1 MKKTTLILV
10 LWTLTCC
17 LQACKQK
24 SERSVDLTLTEVTT
38 EAVTDAAAPPPPA
51 CMPATKCCE
60 IVMTENGTYAAQE
73 QNVSM
78 ANKGDYN
85 TEAYDNIVENEFKE
99 ATKNPLST
107 FSIDVDKASYANI
120 RRFITQNQLPPNGAV
135 RIEEM
140 INYFDYNYP
149 QPTNEHPFSIN
160 TEYGTCPW
168 NTSHQLVLVGL
179 QGKEFKQETTAPFNL
194 TFLLDVSGSMDE
206 PNKLPLVKESIKLL
220 VDKMRNEDYMS
231 IVVYAG
237 SSGLVL
243 KPTNGK
249 NKEKIYEAL
258 DNLEAGGSTAGG
270 EGILLAYKTSK
281 ENFDKNKIN
290 RVILATD
297 GDFNVG
303 ASSDDELVRIIEKQ
317 RESGVYLTVLGF
329 GTGNYKDSK
338 MEKLADK
345 GNGNYAYIDN
355 LLEAKKSLVKEMG
368 GTLQTIA
375 KDVKIQV
382 EFNPAKVKGYRLIG
396 YENRVLN
403 NEDFNDD
410 TKDAGELGAGHTV
423 TALYEIIPAGSNE
436 KISKT
441 DELKYQKT
449 DMQPTALNTNELMTV
464 KFRYKKPNENNSK
477 LFEHIVNVNEFN
489 RTISNNFK
497 WASVVAQFGLVLRD
511 SKFKGTSNYKDLL
524 AQAKINKSNDNEGY
538 RAEMIQ
544 LIEKAELLKR

>member
-1 MKKTTLILV
+1 MKKITLILAM
-10 LWTLTCC
+10 WTLICC

-24 SERSVDLTLTEVTT
+24 SESGTEEVTEVTT
-38 EAVTDAAAPPPPA
+38 ETSEAVADMASPAACYELQPD
-51 CMPATKCCE
+51 E
-60 IVMTENGTYAAQE
+60 IVFDNKSTNSYTSNQKTKEN
-73 QNVSM
+73 
-78 ANKGDYN
+78 YN
-85 TEAYDNIVENEFKE
+85 TEAYDNIIENEFKE

-149 QPTNEHPFSIN
+149 QPNNEHPFSIN

-168 NTSHQLVLVGL
+168 NSAHQLVLIGL
-179 QGKEFKQETTAPFNL
+179 QGKEFKQENTLPFNL
-194 TFLLDVSGSMDE
+194 TFLLDVSGSMNE

-220 VDKMRNEDYMS
+220 IDKMRDEDYMS

-249 NKEKIYEAL
+249 NKEKIYDAL
-258 DNLEAGGSTAGG
+258 DNLQAGGSTSGG
-270 EGILLAYKTSK
+270 EGIMLAYKTAK
-281 ENFDKNKIN
+281 ENFNKDKIN

-317 RESGVYLTVLGF
+317 RESGIYLTVLGF

-382 EFNPAKVKGYRLIG
+382 EFNPAKVKAYRLIG

-436 KISKT
+436 KLSKT

-449 DMQPTALNTNELMTV
+449 DIQPTALNTNELMTV
-464 KFRYKKPNENNSK
+464 KFRYKKPDENKSR
-477 LFEHIVNVNEFN
+477 LLEHIVNKNEFN

-511 SKFKGTSNYKDLL
+511 SKFKGTANYKELL
-524 AQAKINKSNDNEGY
+524 AQAKTSKAIDYEGY

-544 LIEKAELLKR
+544 MIEKAELLKR

>member
-1 MKKTTLILV
+1 MKKTTLILA
-10 LWTLTCC
+10 LWTLICC

-24 SERSVDLTLTEVTT
+24 AIESATSEVTT
-38 EAVTDAAAPPPPA
+38 EAVDASSYVVCHDLQPQQVVLD
-51 CMPATKCCE
+51 K
-60 IVMTENGTYAAQE
+60 NSSGSY
-73 QNVSM
+73 NVNET
-78 ANKGDYN
+78 AKEEYN
-85 TEAYDNIVENEFKE
+85 TEAYDHIVENEFKE

-107 FSIDVDKASYANI
+107 FSIDVDKAAYANV

-135 RIEEM
+135 RLEEM

-149 QPTNEHPFSIN
+149 QPTNEQPFSIN

-168 NTSHQLVLVGL
+168 NTAHQLVLIGL
-179 QGKEFKQETTAPFNL
+179 QGKEFKQENTPPFNL
-194 TFLLDVSGSMDE
+194 TFLLDVSGSMNE
-206 PNKLPLVKESIKLL
+206 PNKLPLVKESMKLL
-220 VDKMRNEDYMS
+220 IDKMRAEDYIS
-231 IVVYAG
+231 LVVYAG

-270 EGILLAYKTSK
+270 EGILLAYKTAK
-281 ENFDKNKIN
+281 ENFDKKKIN

-303 ASSDDELVRIIEKQ
+303 ASSDDALVSIIEKE

-329 GTGNYKDSK
+329 GTGNYKDAK

-423 TALYEIIPAGSNE
+423 TALYEIIPAGSKE
-436 KISKT
+436 KLSNT
-441 DELKYQKT
+441 DELKYQKA

-477 LFEHIVNVNEFN
+477 LLEHIVNVNEFN

-511 SKFKGTSNYKDLL
+511 SKFKGNANYKDLL
-524 AQAKINKSNDNEGY
+524 AQAKIAKSNDYEGY
-538 RAEMIQ
+538 RSEMIQ
-544 LIEKAELLKR
+544 LIEKADLLKK

>member
-1 MKKTTLILV
+1 MKKLLFSIVLCVLIY
-10 LWTLTCC
+10 CIQGC
-17 LQACKQK
+17 KMKQK
-24 SERSVDLTLTEVTT
+24 SEEATESISEVTV
-38 EAVTDAAAPPPPA
+38 EAVDEAKPLPDA
-51 CMPATKCCE
+51 
-60 IVMTENGTYAAQE
+60 
-73 QNVSM
+73 VSYELQPEDIM
-78 ANKGDYN
+78 LNQKEVDYN
-85 TEAYDNIVENEFKE
+85 TEQYDHIQENEFKS
-99 ATKNPLST
+99 AKQQPLST
-107 FSIDVDKASYANI
+107 FSIDVDRASYANV
-120 RRFITQNQLPPNGAV
+120 RRFITSNQLPPAGAV
-135 RIEEM
+135 RIEELV
-140 INYFDYNYP
+140 NYFDYKYP
-149 QPTNEHPFSIN
+149 QPATHPFSIN

-168 NTSHQLVLVGL
+168 NKEHQLVLIGL
-179 QGKEFKQETTAPFNL
+179 QGKEFKQENTPPFNL

-206 PNKLPLVKESIKLL
+206 ANKLPLVKESMKLL
-220 VDKMRNEDYMS
+220 IDKMRDEDYIS

-237 SSGLVL
+237 NSGLVL

-258 DNLEAGGSTAGG
+258 DNLQAGGSTAGG
-270 EGILLAYKTSK
+270 EGIELAYKTAR
-281 ENFDKNKIN
+281 ENYAKNKIN

-303 ASSDDELVRIIEKQ
+303 VSSDDALVRLIE
-317 RESGVYLTVLGF
+317 RERISGVFLTVLGF

-382 EFNPAKVKGYRLIG
+382 EFNPAKVKGYRLVG
-396 YENRVLN
+396 YENRLLN

-436 KISKT
+436 EIGKT
-441 DELKYQKT
+441 DALKYQKT
-449 DMQPTALNTNELMTV
+449 DMQLSALNSDELMTV
-464 KFRYKKPNENNSK
+464 KFRYKLPNEDKSI
-477 LFEHIVNVNEFN
+477 LLEHIVKAKTLNA
-489 RTISNNFK
+489 TITNNFQ
-497 WASVVAQFGLVLRD
+497 WASTVAQFGMLLRD
-511 SKFKGTSNYKDLL
+511 SKFKGNTNYKNLL
-524 AQAKINKSNDNEGY
+524 AQAKAYKSNDDEGY

-544 LIEKAELLKR
+544 LIEKAEMLKR